1 MLKVKV
7 NNKEYEISKESDWDI
22 IEQGDTFH
30 ILKDFKSYRCVLL
43 SKDDNLKN
51 MTISVNDT
59 PYTINIK
66 DQNDLLLEKMG
77 MSDITVKRFENV
89 KAPMPGLVL
98 SIKVKEG
105 DSIAEGDTLLVL
117 EAMKM
122 ENMLKSSGTGVIKKI
137 LVKEKEAVEK
147 GQILI
152 EMQ

>member
-7 NNKEYEISKESDWDI
+7 NNKEFEIKEASDWDI
-22 IEQGDTFH
+22 FEQGDTFH
-30 ILKDFKSYRCVLL
+30 ILKNFKSYRCVLL
-43 SKDDNLKN
+43 NKDDTNKN
-51 MTISVNDT
+51 MTISINNT

-77 MSDITVKRFENV
+77 MSSIAVKRFENV

-98 SIKVKEG
+98 SIKVSEG
-105 DSIAEGDTLLVL
+105 DTIQEGDTLLVL

-122 ENMLKSSGTGVIKKI
+122 ENMLKSNGSGVIKKI

-147 GQILI
+147 NQILI
-152 EMQ
+152 EMV